1 MKKGLAPIFDQHT
14 EILILGSGPSDRSIA
29 LQQYYG
35 NRGNQFWN
43 VVFGALNQPDPVDY
57 TKRIALLKANHIGLW
72 DVYGAFDR
80 QGSMDTNYK
89 ETQLNDFSEIL
100 ALAPIKKIIA
110 NGNESFRIIEKHAL
124 FPGLPVEK
132 CSSTSGANNG
142 RQVQRKAE
150 WNAALACL
158 IQEVVTEAVSFKQ

>member
-1 MKKGLAPIFDQHT
+1 MKKGLAPIVDQQT
-14 EILILGSGPSDRSIA
+14 EVLILGSGPSDRSIA

-35 NRGNQFWN
+35 NRGNQFWK
-43 VVFGALNQPDPVDY
+43 VVFGALKQIDPINY
-57 TKRIALLKANHIGLW
+57 TERIALLKANHIGLW

-100 ALAPIKKIIA
+100 TLASLKKIIA

-124 FPGLPVEK
+124 FPELPVEK

-150 WNAALACL
+150 WESALAFL
-158 IQEVVTEAVSFKQ
+158 TQ